1 MLDQIEHHEP
11 EAGGRGDADVS
22 IMRMNRIK
30 PAPDPHRRSQL
41 APVVAQVYGEK
52 GDEFLGYLRQFG
64 HVTYAANMTGLTRR
78 TFYDRRS
85 KNPDF
90 AEAWDDAVAA
100 FEEELTQRVVQTAL
114 EMGTGKWVPVIDP
127 ATGKPE
133 LDDDF
138 EVVHRFETSHVDPRV
153 LTKLLALRMSSVDG
167 PSQTN
172 VQINNQTNVHNELPR
187 KPKLVGG
194 STGSIR
200 RPLVASKAS
209 GARDDAID
217 AEVVQGATY
226 ETGGR
231 TDD

>member
-1 MLDQIEHHEP
+1 M
-11 EAGGRGDADVS
+11 S
-22 IMRMNRIK
+22 IMRMNRIR

-78 TFYDRRS
+78 TFYDRRA

-100 FEEELTQRVVQTAL
+100 FEEELTHRVVQTAL
-114 EMGTGKWVPVIDP
+114 EMGTGRWVPVIDP
-127 ATGKPE
+127 ATGEPA

-138 EVVHRFETSHVDPRV
+138 EVVHRFETSHVDARV
-153 LTKLLALRMSSVDG
+153 LTKLLALRMSSADG
-167 PSQTN
+167 PAQTN
-172 VQINNQTNVHNELPR
+172 IQVNNQTTVHNELPR
-187 KPKLVGG
+187 RPRLVGG
-194 STGSIR
+194 GATVDGRPGSIR
-200 RPLVASKAS
+200 SPLGASKAS
-209 GARDDAID
+209 GAHPGVED
-217 AEVVQGATY
+217 AELVQGRPQ

>member
-1 MLDQIEHHEP
+1 M
-11 EAGGRGDADVS
+11 S

-100 FEEELTQRVVQTAL
+100 FEEELTQRVVQTAM
-114 EMGTGKWVPVIDP
+114 EMGTGKWVKVIDP
-127 ATGKPE
+127 ATGRPE

-138 EVVHRFETSHVDPRV
+138 EPVFRFETSNVDPRV
-153 LTKLLALRMSSVDG
+153 LTKLLALRMSSADG
-167 PSQTN
+167 PAQTN
-172 VQINNQTNVHNELPR
+172 VQINNTVNELPR
-187 KPKLVGG
+187 KPRLVGG
-194 STGSIR
+194 STGSVR
-200 RPLVASKAS
+200 RPLGASKAS

-217 AEVVQGATY
+217 AEVVHGATH

>member
-1 MLDQIEHHEP
+1 M
-11 EAGGRGDADVS
+11 S

-30 PAPDPHRRSQL
+30 PAADPHKRSQL
-41 APVVAQVYGEK
+41 AQVVAQVYGEK

-100 FEEELTQRVVQTAL
+100 FEEELTHRVVQTAL
-114 EMGTGKWVPVIDP
+114 DMGTGKWVPVIDP
-127 ATGKPE
+127 KTGQPE

-153 LTKLLALRMSSVDG
+153 LTKLLALRMSSADG
-167 PSQTN
+167 PAQTN
-172 VQINNQTNVHNELPR
+172 VQINNTVNELPR
-187 KPKLVGG
+187 KPRLVGG
-194 STGSIR
+194 STGSVR
-200 RPLVASKAS
+200 RPLGASKAS

-217 AEVVQGATY
+217 AEVVHGATHQ
-226 ETGGR
+226 TGGQA
-231 TDD
+231 DD